1 MTKAGVTSFL
11 ITQWAGPSRVALTYD
26 IVLLHRATQAVSTH
40 SAGLAAG
47 RDPEGLR
54 WEGLEILQFVVDAH
68 FVDAAVEAAQRPV
81 CTLAQG

>member
-1 MTKAGVTSFL
+1 MTKAGVTRFL
-11 ITQWAGPSRVALTYD
+11 ITQRTGPSWVALTHD

-47 RDPEGLR
+47 RDPKGPR
-54 WEGLEILQFVVDAH
+54 WEGLEILQLVVDAH
-68 FVDAAVEAAQRPV
+68 FVDTAVEAAQRPV